1 MHFISASSWILDDLI
16 YNVFF
21 VDLIHSVGLLG
32 AGTFDVF
39 FEVAGAFILRFHLI
53 LNIIY

>member
-21 VDLIHSVGLLG
+21 VDLVHSVGLLG